1 MADEIKKVPE
11 EVRENIENAQEGAI
25 SDDAAEAV
33 AGGGPKGPDYTSTVS
48 DPDKPRT
55 GVVPGNTNRN
65 RR

>member
-1 MADEIKKVPE
+1 MADEIKKVTDEVKE
-11 EVRENIENAQEGAI
+11 EVKNAQEGAI
-25 SDDAAEAV
+25 SDDEVEAV

-55 GVVPGNTNRN
+55 GVVPGNKNRN